1 MNSAGEPGFDAV
13 DAIEHAWRRERPATP
28 VRSIGVIS
36 RIWHAAKLLGDERRR
51 TLAALGV
58 DQATLDLLSTL
69 RRAGPP
75 YRMTPAQL
83 AGACL
88 VSAGAITQRVARAEA
103 AGLVS
108 AERTASGRRTRHVTL
123 TDEGHRV
130 IEGTVDRLLGHEQD
144 LIDHLTDEQQE
155 LLADLLRVLLGGLR
169 ARLGAPDEPGQVG
182 DQR

>member
-1 MNSAGEPGFDAV
+1 MRPPEKPDFDAV
-13 DAIEHAWRRERPATP
+13 DAIEHAWRRERPETP

-36 RIWHAAKLLGDERRR
+36 RVWHAAKLLGDDRRR

-83 AGACL
+83 AEQCL
-88 VSAGAITQRVARAEA
+88 VSAGAISQRVVRAEA
-103 AGLVS
+103 DGLVHV
-108 AERTASGRRTRHVTL
+108 ERTASGRRTRHVEL
-123 TDEGHRV
+123 SARGHHV
-130 IEGTVDRLLGHEQD
+130 VEVTVDRLLTHEQELLDD
-144 LIDHLTDEQQE
+144 LSDEQQE
-155 LLADLLRVLLGGLR
+155 RLADLLRVLLAGLR
-169 ARLGAPDEPGQVG
+169 TRLGAPDEPGQVG